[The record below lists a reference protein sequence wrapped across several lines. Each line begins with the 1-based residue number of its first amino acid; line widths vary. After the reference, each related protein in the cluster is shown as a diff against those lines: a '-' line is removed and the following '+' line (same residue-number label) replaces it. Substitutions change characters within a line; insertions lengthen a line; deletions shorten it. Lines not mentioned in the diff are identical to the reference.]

1 MCDFKKPTTFKDGT
15 PVLVAKYRHQPI
27 VSSLTNEVSLLSHD
41 QITFTRPFETA
52 HGMVQLGT
60 VGETF
65 DEHYVGQSN
74 MPGPPSG
81 YIIGYAVSR

>member
-1 MCDFKKPTTFKDGT
+1 
-15 PVLVAKYRHQPI
+15 VLVATWRHSPI
-27 VSSLTNEVSLLSHD
+27 GSTLTGAVSVLSRNR
-41 QITFTRPFETA
+41 ITFTRPFQTA
-52 HGMVQLGT
+52 HGMVQLGR

-65 DEHYVGQSN
+65 DEHYVGQGN